1 MKKLSAIF
9 LSAILTTNLSINTYA
24 NEESVTNIEPSC
36 LQQCAPVINAA
47 DAYINELQMAN
58 EQMSELNKYIMAE
71 NESYRTTIDLI
82 ESEKNVWYKNPM
94 TMGLLGIVVGVVGGQ
109 AIK

>member
-1 MKKLSAIF
+1 
-9 LSAILTTNLSINTYA
+9 
-24 NEESVTNIEPSC
+24 
-36 LQQCAPVINAA
+36 
-47 DAYINELQMAN
+47 
-58 EQMSELNKYIMAE
+58 MSELNKYIMAE